1 MLQVYATHWLLQFG
15 NFALDKKLTMQ
26 GYPHEAQTQGYY
38 QSLQPQQH
46 TVTVVNQPQSKPA
59 IQGQPQNIRQWSTGM
74 FDCCSDCRE
83 CKIHSTLDHLCR
95 RYLKAVGPTFPIRI
109 TL

>member
-1 MLQVYATHWLLQFG
+1 
-15 NFALDKKLTMQ
+15 MQ

-95 RYLKAVGPTFPIRI
+95 RYLKAVPTRSES
-109 TL
+109 LYASRMES